1 MKERVRSGRRCCCCW
16 RRVRE
21 RLMLCRGHWQRDDG
35 NRIVDAALFE
45 EEGSADQRE
54 AILHLLLVLAV
65 ASTAMATDNAISLLP
80 LLGLL
85 PLLSQG
91 FQFQERS
98 D

>member
-1 MKERVRSGRRCCCCW
+1 MKERVRTGRCCCW

-65 ASTAMATDNAISLLP
+65 ASTAMATDNAISVLP
-80 LLGLL
+80 LLEPL

-91 FQFQERS
+91 LQFQERS